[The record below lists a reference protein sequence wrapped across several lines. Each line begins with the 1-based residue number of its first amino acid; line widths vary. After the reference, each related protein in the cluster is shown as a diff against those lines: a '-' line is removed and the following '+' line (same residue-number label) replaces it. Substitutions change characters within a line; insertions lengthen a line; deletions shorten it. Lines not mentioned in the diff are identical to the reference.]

1 MVIDLETTIT
11 AWLASRRGSV
21 TPQPYERLCT
31 WCERPFNNFGGLK
44 SASNFLLL
52 LLLQQLI

>member
-21 TPQPYERLCT
+21 TPQPYERLCS
-31 WCERPFNNFGGLK
+31 
-44 SASNFLLL
+44 SARGVKGPSTTSAD
-52 LLLQQLI
+52 